1 MQVYILFRKGT
12 LFDVVLHKISDRNT
26 ILLPNPRIIP
36 CHTVTLDFDLAVCYN
51 TDSISRRLS
60 MTERFCDLHT
70 HSRFS
75 DGTLTP
81 TELVA
86 EAKRI
91 GLSAIALTDH
101 NTISGLP
108 EFISEGQRQDI
119 EAIPGCEFST
129 DYDGIELHIVGLFIS
144 PSRFAAV
151 QDFLAEG
158 VRRKRENTL
167 QLVEALQKGGM
178 AVDYDEIKNK
188 AGGEIN
194 RAHIAS
200 ELCEKGYAASVDDA
214 FKRFLEPKHGY
225 YKRFKR
231 VPSVEAI
238 GFIRSIGAVPIL
250 AHPLLDLDELEL
262 CRFLPSAIEAGL
274 CGIETDYTKFDESK
288 RKALRDIADSFDICK
303 SGGSDFHGERKPDVA
318 LGTGHG
324 DLKIPYE
331 YLPKLRELAK

>member
-1 MQVYILFRKGT
+1 M
-12 LFDVVLHKISDRNT
+12 S
-26 ILLPNPRIIP
+26 
-36 CHTVTLDFDLAVCYN
+36 
-51 TDSISRRLS
+51 
-60 MTERFCDLHT
+60 ERFCDLHT

-81 TELVA
+81 SELVS

-91 GLSAIALTDH
+91 GLSAVALTDH
-101 NTISGLP
+101 NTISGLS
-108 EFISEGQRQDI
+108 EFISEGQRQGI

-129 DYDGIELHIVGLFIS
+129 DYDGIELHLVGLFIRPQS
-144 PSRFAAV
+144 FSAV
-151 QDFLAEG
+151 SDFLEEG
-158 VRRKRENTL
+158 VRQKKENTL
-167 QLVEALQKGGM
+167 RLIEALRKGGM
-178 AVDYDEIKNK
+178 SLDYDEIKSK

-214 FKRFLEPKHGY
+214 FRRFLDPKHGY
-225 YKRFKR
+225 YKKLRR
-231 VPSVEAI
+231 VSTTEAI
-238 GFIRSIGAVPIL
+238 GFIRSLGAVPIL

-262 CRFLPSAIEAGL
+262 LRFLPSAIDAGL

-288 RKALRDIADSFDICK
+288 RKTLRKIADSFGICR

-324 DLKIPYE
+324 DLKVPYE
-331 YLPKLRELAK
+331 YLQRLKNLAR